1 MKKSVLAIALAV
13 LMAVSLLT
21 VGAMADGTGSGTA
34 DDPYVINSNNISE
47 TPTILSQGGYIRLD
61 VSVTVTGSSTE
72 HNTGLAIGKT
82 GTETH
87 LDLNGNSIKL
97 ANSGGKM
104 TFAIPYGNVTITD
117 SSEVQTGSISSANS
131 IAVVINNKNTL
142 NIESGTFASSGDY
155 EAIYNSGTLNISGG
169 VIKGS
174 SGVSNNVTDVAG
186 DPVRFNMSGGTID
199 AEGYGLCLFGA
210 GLPGMHY
217 NQSGSSIRNDLL
229 IANVSGSAKISGNQG
244 VATNASSGKYAGFTL
259 TVSGGTITGTAMAED
274 DGCGMYLPAIGVTNI
289 TGGTITGAQGIRFC
303 SGELNIT
310 GGTIVGTASLEEDT
324 DLIAGGSGGTAGAIV
339 VGKAGA
345 GYVGDAILNISDG
358 AVIKNTA
365 TSEAGEPIPA
375 IVVSDKNMSN
385 SSYGYDTLSISV
397 NVGNGATVI
406 GDILKVPNLTTGTVT
421 SDGGKTSLIVDG
433 ATVTGNVINQTSA
446 GDVVIN
452 RSQISGNIVNE
463 SASGKVAVIKSTA
476 QSTSGNVAVVD
487 SVIGED
493 NVTTPVDG
501 AVASV
506 NGVTYDSL
514 TEALADAKA
523 GNTVYLL
530 NDVEIDAALAIPAG
544 VTLDGNDFTI
554 EASEAFSG
562 SYLINLNNGDLSN
575 VKIMDVVLD
584 GNNKA
589 SILLKVGDGAVC
601 SGLTVSGVT
610 LKNATHGVYLGNDS
624 GSQNAANNISFTDCT
639 FEDLSYAGIYAQRGN
654 IAVDQ
659 CKFQNIASASSTAAG
674 VLFDTGYFDGREY
687 SLSVTNSTFTNI
699 TGTSSNEK
707 ATGGVSITGTGT
719 VSKLTVTGNT
729 FSGNTID
736 IRLGKT
742 TAPVISDANIAGNG
756 IVNIVA
762 APGVGLYTA
771 KFYSNNALVATVVS
785 DETGKITIPAAPS
798 NSGYIFLGWRSG
810 DATYKAGEVV
820 TITAD
825 TTFVAVWGNLPDVK
839 PSEPETPETPVFPF
853 YDVTARDWY
862 YSAVKY
868 VYEKGLMDGVD
879 VGVFAPNDTL
889 TRAMV
894 WTIIARAEGV
904 DTTGGATWY
913 AKAQEWVTAKG
924 ISDGENPT
932 AAITRQEL
940 VTMLYRLA
948 GEPAVS
954 GTITAPDAASV
965 STWAQSAMTWA
976 MNIGLVEGD
985 ENGAV
990 TPTATATRAQA
1001 AALIMRYLEA

>member
-21 VGAMADGTGSGTA
+21 VGAMAEGTA
-34 DDPYVINSNNISE
+34 LPDADANGVITLTDDVTLSKTQQIEDGVIIDLAGHTITSNFNIE
-47 TPTILSQGGYIRLD
+47 DNKATILFY
-61 VSVTVTGSSTE
+61 V
-72 HNTGLAIGKT
+72 KT
-82 GTETH
+82 GGSLTIKDSVGGGEVIVNETRG
-87 LDLNGNSIKL
+87 NGGAEKGFGVYCVYVC
-97 ANSGGKM
+97 GGAE
-104 TFAIPYGNVTITD
+104 F
-117 SSEVQTGSISSANS
+117 
-131 IAVVINNKNTL
+131 TL
-142 NIESGTFASSGDY
+142 ESGTLKNPNQAFEALEVIHSYGTVNINGGTINGITGIFMFNPERGATEWTGSAVTNISDGEIIGLDCNSY
-155 EAIYNSGTLNISGG
+155 QGKVDNTAYKGWNYGIAIYGPGVVGSTVDNTKAVLNITGGKIVAGQGIGTNASNGKYAGNTINISGG
-169 VIKGS
+169 II
-174 SGVSNNVTDVAG
+174 D
-186 DPVRFNMSGGTID
+186 GT
-199 AEGYGLCLFGA
+199 E
-210 GLPGMHY
+210 
-217 NQSGSSIRNDLL
+217 N
-229 IANVSGSAKISGNQG
+229 
-244 VATNASSGKYAGFTL
+244 
-259 TVSGGTITGTAMAED
+259 GT
-274 DGCGMYLPAIGVTNI
+274 GMYLPAIGVTNI
-289 TGGTITGAQGIRFC
+289 SGGTITGAQGIRVC
-303 SGELNIT
+303 AGELNIT
-310 GGTIVGTASLEEDT
+310 GGTVTSMALSDDA
-324 DLIAGGSGGTAGAIV
+324 DLVAGGSGGTNGAIV
-339 VGKAGA
+339 VGKASG
-345 GYVGDAILNISDG
+345 GYVGDIDVNISG
-358 AVIKNTA
+358 TAVIENTA
-365 TSEAGEPIPA
+365 TGDGTKPA
-375 IVVSDKNMSN
+375 IVVSDKNMSDA
-385 SSYGYDTLSISV
+385 SKGYDALGISV
-397 NVGNGATVI
+397 DVTGGEVK
-406 GDILKVPNLTTGTVT
+406 GDIVKISNLTNT
-421 SDGGKTSLIVDG
+421 STQDGGNTALNLDG
-433 ATVTGNVINQTSA
+433 ATVDGNVINQTSA
-446 GDVVIN
+446 GGVFINNSQVTGTVSAGTGNSVTVIGSSVGAISEDNVV
-452 RSQISGNIVNE
+452 
-463 SASGKVAVIKSTA
+463 
-476 QSTSGNVAVVD
+476 VVD
-487 SVIGED
+487 SMVNGTP
-493 NVTTPVDG
+493 TTNPG
-501 AVASV
+501 TAVASV

-562 SYLINLNNGDLSN
+562 SYLINLNNGDFSN

-610 LKNATHGVYLGNDS
+610 FKNATHGVYLGNDS

-674 VLFDTGYFDGREY
+674 VLFDTGYFDSSAY

-742 TAPVISDANIAGNG
+742 TAPVITDANIAGNG

-820 TITAD
+820 TVNSD
-825 TTFVAVWGNLPDVK
+825 TTFTAVWGNLPDVK

-924 ISDGENPT
+924 ISDGENPN

-965 STWAQSAMTWA
+965 SSWATDAMTWA

>member
-21 VGAMADGTGSGTA
+21 VGAMAEGTA
-34 DDPYVINSNNISE
+34 LPNADANGVITLTEDVTLSDVKKFTE
-47 TPTILSQGGYIRLD
+47 DTILDLAGHTLTLPRIDAENGASVVIRD
-61 VSVTVTGSSTE
+61 SSSS
-72 HNTGLAIGKT
+72 KT
-82 GTETH
+82 GRIT
-87 LDLNGNSIKL
+87 SASSVAAAVR
-97 ANSGGKM
+97 ANSSM
-104 TFAIPYGNVTITD
+104 T
-117 SSEVQTGSISSANS
+117 
-131 IAVVINNKNTL
+131 L
-142 NIESGTFASSGDY
+142 ESGTIECTYTDAKNNGI
-155 EAIYNSGTLNISGG
+155 AIFNMGTF
-169 VIKGS
+169 
-174 SGVSNNVTDVAG
+174 T
-186 DPVRFNMSGGTID
+186 MSGGTVKGVTGIYNTAWNGATEVKGKIVCNIEGGTVD
-199 AEGYGLCLFGA
+199 AGIWGVCVMGRGIKNGDLSTVDNSGVVLNFSAGTIKTGEGG
-210 GLPGMHY
+210 
-217 NQSGSSIRNDLL
+217 
-229 IANVSGSAKISGNQG
+229 QG
-244 VATNASSGKYAGFTL
+244 ICGNASSGTRAGFTVNMIGGDIICNDACGMYL
-259 TVSGGTITGTAMAED
+259 PSIGVTNISGGTITAAQCIRICSGE
-274 DGCGMYLPAIGVTNI
+274 LNV
-289 TGGTITGAQGIRFC
+289 TGGTITCNEVSDG
-303 SGELNIT
+303 
-310 GGTIVGTASLEEDT
+310 T
-324 DLIAGGSGGTAGAIV
+324 DLIAGGSGGTLGAIV
-339 VGKAGA
+339 VGKAGN
-345 GYVGDAILNISDG
+345 GYVGDIEVNVGGS
-358 AVIKNTA
+358 AVIENTA
-365 TSEAGEPIPA
+365 SGIENDVYPT
-375 IVVSDKNMSN
+375 IVVSDKNMAQTSEQKYN
-385 SSYGYDTLSISV
+385 DPATGDPIEAVFKYSETSTVVNISAEV
-397 NVGNGATVI
+397 N
-406 GDILKVPNLTTGTVT
+406 GDIVKISNLTST
-421 SDGGKTSLIVDG
+421 STQDGGNTALNLDG
-433 ATVTGNVINQTSA
+433 ASVSGDVINQTSA
-446 GDVVIN
+446 GGVFINNSQVSGTVSAGTGNSVTVIG
-452 RSQISGNIVNE
+452 SSVGAISE
-463 SASGKVAVIKSTA
+463 
-476 QSTSGNVAVVD
+476 GNVVVVD
-487 SVIGED
+487 S
-493 NVTTPVDG
+493 TVDG
-501 AVASV
+501 TPTTNPGTAVASV

-514 TEALADAKA
+514 TEALAVAKA

-530 NDVEIDAALAIPAG
+530 NNVEISAELNIPDG
-544 VTLDGNDFTI
+544 VTLDGNTFAISAPDGYTGYIVSFRNSTNNVTI
-554 EASEAFSG
+554 KNVTIKGVDGQAAVKVASAAAVNGLSFDNVTFDG
-562 SYLINLNNGDLSN
+562 GKFGIYIANGDTGSN
-575 VKIMDVVLD
+575 QSV
-584 GNNKA
+584 
-589 SILLKVGDGAVC
+589 SITG
-601 SGLTVSGVT
+601 
-610 LKNATHGVYLGNDS
+610 
-624 GSQNAANNISFTDCT
+624 CT
-639 FEDLSYAGIYAQRGN
+639 FKNQTNDGIYAERCN
-654 IAVDQ
+654 IYVNNSE
-659 CKFQNIASASSTAAG
+659 FTNINGGEGTGAGILFSTESFGDRA
-674 VLFDTGYFDGREY
+674 Y

-742 TAPVISDANIAGNG
+742 TAPVITDANIAGNG
-756 IVNIVA
+756 IVNVVA
-762 APGVGLYTA
+762 APGVGIYTA

-820 TITAD
+820 TISAD

-924 ISDGENPT
+924 ISDGENPS

-965 STWAQSAMTWA
+965 STWATDAMTWA

>member
-21 VGAMADGTGSGTA
+21 VGAMAENANGAELPASENGVIKLVEDVITDKSYTVSSNITIDLAGHRLVHSDVYGTSGVFFNVKAGRLTIIDSVGGGELVVNEQYRGNNYTGTELNHAYRCIQVYAGAEFVLESGTIVNNNPDYGA
-34 DDPYVINSNNISE
+34 SATINNYGTTTINGGTVKGVTAIFSFAPSLGGVTGWENEVATLNINDGSIIGVAC
-47 TPTILSQGGYIRLD
+47 TTAIDTRNIGSSYGVCTYGPGLDNGMVDNTKSIININGGYI
-61 VSVTVTGSSTE
+61 
-72 HNTGLAIGKT
+72 
-82 GTETH
+82 
-87 LDLNGNSIKL
+87 
-97 ANSGGKM
+97 
-104 TFAIPYGNVTITD
+104 
-117 SSEVQTGSISSANS
+117 
-131 IAVVINNKNTL
+131 
-142 NIESGTFASSGDY
+142 
-155 EAIYNSGTLNISGG
+155 EAI
-169 VIKGS
+169 
-174 SGVSNNVTDVAG
+174 
-186 DPVRFNMSGGTID
+186 
-199 AEGYGLCLFGA
+199 
-210 GLPGMHY
+210 
-217 NQSGSSIRNDLL
+217 
-229 IANVSGSAKISGNQG
+229 QG
-244 VATNASSGKYAGFTL
+244 VATNASGGVYAGYTL
-259 TVSGGTITGTAMAED
+259 NMIDGTINGTED
-274 DGCGMYLPAIGVTNI
+274 GTGMYLPAIGINNI
-289 TGGTITGAQGIRFC
+289 SGGTITGAQGIRIC
-303 SGELNIT
+303 AGELNIT
-310 GGTIVGTASLEEDT
+310 GGTVTSMALSDDS
-324 DLIAGGSGGTAGAIV
+324 DLVAGGSGGTNGAIV
-339 VGKAGA
+339 VGKASG
-345 GYVGDAILNISDG
+345 GYVGDIDVNISG
-358 AVIKNTA
+358 TAVIENTA
-365 TSEAGEPIPA
+365 TGDGTKPA
-375 IVVSDKNMSN
+375 IVVSDKNMSDA
-385 SSYGYDTLSISV
+385 SMGYDALSISV
-397 NVGNGATVI
+397 DVTGGEVK
-406 GDILKVPNLTTGTVT
+406 GDIVKISNLENT
-421 SDGGKTSLIVDG
+421 STQDGGNTALNLDG
-433 ATVTGNVINQTSA
+433 ATVDGDVINQTSA
-446 GDVVIN
+446 GGVFINNSQVTGTVSATTEENSVTIIGSDV
-452 RSQISGNIVNE
+452 GL
-463 SASGKVAVIKSTA
+463 
-476 QSTSGNVAVVD
+476 TSGNNVSVVN
-487 SVIGED
+487 STVNGEPVT
-493 NVTTPVDG
+493 NVG
-501 AVASV
+501 NAVASV

-514 TEALADAKA
+514 NDALAVAKA

-530 NDVEIDAALAIPAG
+530 NNVEISAELNIPDG
-544 VTLDGNDFTI
+544 VTLDGNTFAISAADGYTGYIVSFRNSTNNVTI
-554 EASEAFSG
+554 KNVTIKGVDGQAAVKVASAAAVNGLSFDNVTFDG
-562 SYLINLNNGDLSN
+562 GKFGIYIANGDTGSN
-575 VKIMDVVLD
+575 QSV
-584 GNNKA
+584 
-589 SILLKVGDGAVC
+589 SITG
-601 SGLTVSGVT
+601 
-610 LKNATHGVYLGNDS
+610 
-624 GSQNAANNISFTDCT
+624 CT
-639 FEDLSYAGIYAQRGN
+639 FKNQTNDGIYAERCN
-654 IAVDQ
+654 ISVNNSE
-659 CKFQNIASASSTAAG
+659 FTNINGGEGTGAGILFSTESFGDSA
-674 VLFDTGYFDGREY
+674 Y

-729 FSGNTID
+729 FTGNTID

-810 DATYKAGEVV
+810 DNTYKAGDV
-820 TITAD
+820 ITVNSN

-853 YDVTARDWY
+853 YDVTVRDWY

-879 VGVFAPNDTL
+879 VGVFAPNNTL

-924 ISDGENPT
+924 ISDGENPS

-954 GTITAPDAASV
+954 GTITAPDASSV

>member
-21 VGAMADGTGSGTA
+21 VGAMAEGTA
-34 DDPYVINSNNISE
+34 LPNADANGVITLTEDVTLSDVKKFTE
-47 TPTILSQGGYIRLD
+47 DTILDLAGHTLTLPRIDAENGASVVIRD
-61 VSVTVTGSSTE
+61 SSSS
-72 HNTGLAIGKT
+72 KT
-82 GTETH
+82 GR
-87 LDLNGNSIKL
+87 
-97 ANSGGKM
+97 
-104 TFAIPYGNVTITD
+104 IT
-117 SSEVQTGSISSANS
+117 SASS
-131 IAVVINNKNTL
+131 IAAAIWENSSMIL
-142 NIESGTFASSGDY
+142 ESGTIECTYTDAKNNGI
-155 EAIYNSGTLNISGG
+155 AIFNMGTF
-169 VIKGS
+169 
-174 SGVSNNVTDVAG
+174 T
-186 DPVRFNMSGGTID
+186 MSGGTVKGVTGIYNTAWNGDDEVNGKIVCNIEGGTVD
-199 AEGYGLCLFGA
+199 AGIWGVCVMGHGIKNGDLSTVYNSGVVLNFSAGTIKTGEGG
-210 GLPGMHY
+210 
-217 NQSGSSIRNDLL
+217 
-229 IANVSGSAKISGNQG
+229 QG
-244 VATNASSGKYAGFTL
+244 ICGNASSGTRAGFTVNMTGGDIICNDACGMYL
-259 TVSGGTITGTAMAED
+259 PSIGVTNISGGTITAAQGIRICSGE
-274 DGCGMYLPAIGVTNI
+274 LNV
-289 TGGTITGAQGIRFC
+289 TGGTITCNEVSDGA
-303 SGELNIT
+303 
-310 GGTIVGTASLEEDT
+310 
-324 DLIAGGSGGTAGAIV
+324 DLIAGGSGGTLGAIV
-339 VGKAGA
+339 VGKAGN
-345 GYVGDAILNISDG
+345 GYVGDIEVNVGGS
-358 AVIKNTA
+358 AVIENTA
-365 TSEAGEPIPA
+365 SGSKNDVKPT
-375 IVVSDKNMSN
+375 IVVSDKNMAQTSEQKYN
-385 SSYGYDTLSISV
+385 DPKTGKPIEAVFKYSETSTVVNISAEV
-397 NVGNGATVI
+397 N
-406 GDILKVPNLTTGTVT
+406 GDIVKISNLTST
-421 SDGGKTSLIVDG
+421 STQDGGNTALNLDGAAVDG
-433 ATVTGNVINQTSA
+433 DVINQTSA
-446 GDVVIN
+446 GGVFINNSQVTGTVSATTEENSVTIIGSDV
-452 RSQISGNIVNE
+452 GLT
-463 SASGKVAVIKSTA
+463 SGKNVSVVNSTVNGEPV
-476 QSTSGNVAVVD
+476 TNVGN
-487 SVIGED
+487 
-493 NVTTPVDG
+493 

-514 TEALADAKA
+514 NDALAVAKA

-562 SYLINLNNGDLSN
+562 SYLINLNNGDLSD
-575 VKIMDVVLD
+575 VKIMDVALD

-610 LKNATHGVYLGNDS
+610 FKNATHGVYLGNDS

-659 CKFQNIASASSTAAG
+659 CKFQNIKSASSTAAG
-674 VLFDTGYFDGREY
+674 VLFDTGYFDDRAY

-742 TAPVISDANIAGNG
+742 TAPVITDANIAGNG
-756 IVNIVA
+756 IVNVVA

-924 ISDGENPT
+924 ISDGENPN

>member
-1 MKKSVLAIALAV
+1 MNISDKADVYYLLHGGGVKNCAV
-13 LMAVSLLT
+13 NGT
-21 VGAMADGTGSGTA
+21 VYMSFTDATELGDMSDYLYVNGGNNGSG
-34 DDPYVINSNNISE
+34 IE
-47 TPTILSQGGYIRLD
+47 
-61 VSVTVTGSSTE
+61 GSRDIY
-72 HNTGLAIGKT
+72 N
-82 GTETH
+82 
-87 LDLNGNSIKL
+87 
-97 ANSGGKM
+97 GKM
-104 TFAIPYGNVTITD
+104 ETY
-117 SSEVQTGSISSANS
+117 
-131 IAVVINNKNTL
+131 AVV
-142 NIESGTFASSGDY
+142 
-155 EAIYNSGTLNISGG
+155 
-169 VIKGS
+169 
-174 SGVSNNVTDVAG
+174 NNVVITAT
-186 DPVRFNMSGGTID
+186 NSKI
-199 AEGYGLCLFGA
+199 ALFGA
-210 GLPGMHY
+210 GG
-217 NQSGSSIRNDLL
+217 SGSTKVNSATVNMTNCNVEVFFIGGINGELQNCDIYLDGCTIGNFAGTNRGFVGSADVNILDCDIDTFEAVASAGCFTTDSGTPDGSGVTGSVNYTIDANST
-229 IANVSGSAKISGNQG
+229 IANALLTPTVTKTNDAVLGELNNVSIQKTGEPIELEIATFKAHASNEAQNVTDYIIPNGSLVTLDGANVEVTSGQSLTNMG
-244 VATNASSGKYAGFTL
+244 TLALDSDKAINVASGATFN
-259 TVSGGTITGTAMAED
+259 
-274 DGCGMYLPAIGVTNI
+274 DGGVTNAVV
-289 TGGTITGAQGIRFC
+289 TGEGTTHKYVAKIGNTGYD
-303 SGELNIT
+303 
-310 GGTIVGTASLEEDT
+310 SLE
-324 DLIAGGSGGTAGAIV
+324 TAV
-339 VGKAGA
+339 
-345 GYVGDAILNISDG
+345 NE
-358 AVIKNTA
+358 AV
-365 TSEAGEPIPA
+365 S
-375 IVVSDKNMSN
+375 
-385 SSYGYDTLSISV
+385 
-397 NVGNGATVI
+397 
-406 GDILKVPNLTTGTVT
+406 
-421 SDGGKTSLIVDG
+421 
-433 ATVTGNVINQTSA
+433 GNVI
-446 GDVVIN
+446 
-452 RSQISGNIVNE
+452 E
-463 SASGKVAVIKSTA
+463 
-476 QSTSGNVAVVD
+476 
-487 SVIGED
+487 
-493 NVTTPVDG
+493 
-501 AVASV
+501 
-506 NGVTYDSL
+506 
-514 TEALADAKA
+514 
-523 GNTVYLL
+523 LL

-610 LKNATHGVYLGNDS
+610 FKNASHGVYLGNDS
-624 GSQNAANNISFTDCT
+624 GSHNGADNISFTDCT
-639 FEDLSYAGIYAQRGN
+639 FENLSYAGIYAQRGN

-674 VLFDTGYFDGREY
+674 VLFDTGYFDNSAY

-742 TAPVISDANIAGNG
+742 TAPVITDANIAGNG

-820 TITAD
+820 TISAD

-839 PSEPETPETPVFPF
+839 PSEPSEPETPVFPF

-924 ISDGENPT
+924 ISDGENPN

-954 GTITAPDAASV
+954 GTITAPDASSV

>member
-21 VGAMADGTGSGTA
+21 VGAMAEGTA
-34 DDPYVINSNNISE
+34 LPNADANGVITLTEDVTLSDVKKFTE
-47 TPTILSQGGYIRLD
+47 DTILDLAGHTLTLPRIDAENGASVVIRD
-61 VSVTVTGSSTE
+61 SSSS
-72 HNTGLAIGKT
+72 KT
-82 GTETH
+82 GRIT
-87 LDLNGNSIKL
+87 SASSVAAAVR
-97 ANSGGKM
+97 ANSSM
-104 TFAIPYGNVTITD
+104 T
-117 SSEVQTGSISSANS
+117 
-131 IAVVINNKNTL
+131 L
-142 NIESGTFASSGDY
+142 ESGTIECTYTDAKNNGI
-155 EAIYNSGTLNISGG
+155 AIFNMGTF
-169 VIKGS
+169 
-174 SGVSNNVTDVAG
+174 T
-186 DPVRFNMSGGTID
+186 MSGGTVKGVTGIYNTAWNGATEVKGKIVCNIEGGTVD
-199 AEGYGLCLFGA
+199 AGIWGVCVMGRGIKNGDLSTVDNSGVVLNFSAGTIKTGEGG
-210 GLPGMHY
+210 
-217 NQSGSSIRNDLL
+217 
-229 IANVSGSAKISGNQG
+229 QG
-244 VATNASSGKYAGFTL
+244 ICGNASSGTRAGFTVNMIGGDIICNDACGMYL
-259 TVSGGTITGTAMAED
+259 PSIGVTNISGGTITAAQCIRICSGE
-274 DGCGMYLPAIGVTNI
+274 LNV
-289 TGGTITGAQGIRFC
+289 TGGTITCNEVSDG
-303 SGELNIT
+303 
-310 GGTIVGTASLEEDT
+310 T
-324 DLIAGGSGGTAGAIV
+324 DLIAGGSGGTLGAIV
-339 VGKAGA
+339 VGKAGN
-345 GYVGDAILNISDG
+345 GYVGDIEVNVGGS
-358 AVIKNTA
+358 AVIENTA
-365 TSEAGEPIPA
+365 SGIENDVYPT
-375 IVVSDKNMSN
+375 IVVSDKNMAQTSEQKYN
-385 SSYGYDTLSISV
+385 DPATGDPIEAVFKYSETSTVVNISAEV
-397 NVGNGATVI
+397 N
-406 GDILKVPNLTTGTVT
+406 GDIVKISNLTST
-421 SDGGKTSLIVDG
+421 STQDGGNTALNLDG
-433 ATVTGNVINQTSA
+433 ATVDGNVINQTSA
-446 GDVVIN
+446 GGVFINNSQVTGTVSAGTGNSVTVIG
-452 RSQISGNIVNE
+452 SSVGAISE
-463 SASGKVAVIKSTA
+463 
-476 QSTSGNVAVVD
+476 GNVVVVD
-487 SVIGED
+487 S
-493 NVTTPVDG
+493 TVDG
-501 AVASV
+501 TPTTNPGTAVASV

-514 TEALADAKA
+514 TEALAVAKA

-610 LKNATHGVYLGNDS
+610 FKNATHGVYLGNDS

-659 CKFQNIASASSTAAG
+659 CKFQNIKSASSTAAG
-674 VLFDTGYFDGREY
+674 VLFDTGYFDDRAY

-742 TAPVISDANIAGNG
+742 TAPVITDANIAGNG
-756 IVNIVA
+756 IVNVVA

-924 ISDGENPT
+924 ISDGENPN

-965 STWAQSAMTWA
+965 STWATDAMTWA

>member
-1 MKKSVLAIALAV
+1 
-13 LMAVSLLT
+13 
-21 VGAMADGTGSGTA
+21 
-34 DDPYVINSNNISE
+34 
-47 TPTILSQGGYIRLD
+47 
-61 VSVTVTGSSTE
+61 
-72 HNTGLAIGKT
+72 
-82 GTETH
+82 
-87 LDLNGNSIKL
+87 
-97 ANSGGKM
+97 
-104 TFAIPYGNVTITD
+104 
-117 SSEVQTGSISSANS
+117 
-131 IAVVINNKNTL
+131 
-142 NIESGTFASSGDY
+142 
-155 EAIYNSGTLNISGG
+155 
-169 VIKGS
+169 
-174 SGVSNNVTDVAG
+174 
-186 DPVRFNMSGGTID
+186 MSD
-199 AEGYGLCLFGA
+199 
-210 GLPGMHY
+210 
-217 NQSGSSIRNDLL
+217 
-229 IANVSGSAKISGNQG
+229 
-244 VATNASSGKYAGFTL
+244 
-259 TVSGGTITGTAMAED
+259 
-274 DGCGMYLPAIGVTNI
+274 
-289 TGGTITGAQGIRFC
+289 
-303 SGELNIT
+303 
-310 GGTIVGTASLEEDT
+310 
-324 DLIAGGSGGTAGAIV
+324 
-339 VGKAGA
+339 
-345 GYVGDAILNISDG
+345 
-358 AVIKNTA
+358 
-365 TSEAGEPIPA
+365 
-375 IVVSDKNMSN
+375 

-421 SDGGKTSLIVDG
+421 SDGGNTSLIVDG

-446 GDVVIN
+446 GDIVIN

-476 QSTSGNVAVVD
+476 QSTSGKVAVVD

-514 TEALADAKA
+514 TEALALAKA

-530 NDVEIDAALAIPAG
+530 NNVEIDAPLVIPAG

-562 SYLINLNNGDLSN
+562 SYLINLNNGNLSD

-610 LKNATHGVYLGNDS
+610 FKNATHGVYLGNDNK
-624 GSQNAANNISFTDCT
+624 SQNGADNISFTDCT

-659 CKFQNIASASSTAAG
+659 CKFQNIKSASSTAAG
-674 VLFDTGYFDGREY
+674 VLFDTGYFDDRAY

-742 TAPVISDANIAGNG
+742 TAPKIVDSNISGNG
-756 IVNIVA
+756 IVNVVA

-839 PSEPETPETPVFPF
+839 PSEPDTPETPVFPF

-879 VGVFAPNDTL
+879 AGVFAPNDTL

-924 ISDGENPT
+924 ISDGENPN

-954 GTITAPDAASV
+954 GTITAPDASSV
-965 STWAQSAMTWA
+965 STWAQNAMTWA
-976 MNIGLVEGD
+976 MSTGLIEGD

>member
-21 VGAMADGTGSGTA
+21 VGAMAEGTA
-34 DDPYVINSNNISE
+34 LPDADANGVITLTDDVTLSSIKTFVEDTVLDLAGHTLTLPRIDAKNGASVVI
-47 TPTILSQGGYIRLD
+47 RD
-61 VSVTVTGSSTE
+61 SSSS
-72 HNTGLAIGKT
+72 KT
-82 GTETH
+82 GR
-87 LDLNGNSIKL
+87 
-97 ANSGGKM
+97 
-104 TFAIPYGNVTITD
+104 IT
-117 SSEVQTGSISSANS
+117 SASS
-131 IAVVINNKNTL
+131 IAAAIWENSSMIL
-142 NIESGTFASSGDY
+142 ESGTIECTYTDAKNNGI
-155 EAIYNSGTLNISGG
+155 AI
-169 VIKGS
+169 
-174 SGVSNNVTDVAG
+174 
-186 DPVRFNMSGGTID
+186 FNMGIFTMSGGTVKGVTGIYNTAWNSDDEVSGKIVCNIKGGTVD
-199 AEGYGLCLFGA
+199 AEIWGVCVMGHGIKNGDLFTVDNSGIVLNFSA
-210 GLPGMHY
+210 GTIKTGE
-217 NQSGSSIRNDLL
+217 G
-229 IANVSGSAKISGNQG
+229 GQG
-244 VATNASSGKYAGFTL
+244 ICGNASSGTRAGFTVNMTGGDIICNDACGMYL
-259 TVSGGTITGTAMAED
+259 PSIGVTNISGGTITAAQCIRICSGE
-274 DGCGMYLPAIGVTNI
+274 LNV
-289 TGGTITGAQGIRFC
+289 TGGTITCNEVSDG
-303 SGELNIT
+303 
-310 GGTIVGTASLEEDT
+310 T
-324 DLIAGGSGGTAGAIV
+324 DLIAGGSGGTLGAIV
-339 VGKAGA
+339 VGKAGN
-345 GYVGDAILNISDG
+345 GYVGDIEVNVGGS
-358 AVIKNTA
+358 AVIENTA
-365 TSEAGEPIPA
+365 SGNGNDVYPT
-375 IVVSDKNMSN
+375 IVVSDKNMAQTSEQKYN
-385 SSYGYDTLSISV
+385 DPKTGKPIEAGFKYSETSTVVNISAEV
-397 NVGNGATVI
+397 N
-406 GDILKVPNLTTGTVT
+406 GDIVKISNLTST
-421 SDGGKTSLIVDG
+421 STQDGGNTALNLDG
-433 ATVTGNVINQTSA
+433 ATVDGNVINQTSA
-446 GDVVIN
+446 GGVFINNSQVTGTVSATTEENSVTIIGSDV
-452 RSQISGNIVNE
+452 GLT
-463 SASGKVAVIKSTA
+463 SGKNVSVVNSTVNGEPV
-476 QSTSGNVAVVD
+476 TNVGN
-487 SVIGED
+487 
-493 NVTTPVDG
+493 

-514 TEALADAKA
+514 NDALAVAKA

-530 NDVEIDAALAIPAG
+530 NNVEISAELNIPDG
-544 VTLDGNDFTI
+544 VTLDGNTFAISAADGYTGYIVSFRNSTNNVTI
-554 EASEAFSG
+554 KNVTIKGVDGQAAVKVASAAAVNGLSFDNVTFDG
-562 SYLINLNNGDLSN
+562 GKFGIYIANGDTGSN
-575 VKIMDVVLD
+575 QSV
-584 GNNKA
+584 
-589 SILLKVGDGAVC
+589 SITG
-601 SGLTVSGVT
+601 
-610 LKNATHGVYLGNDS
+610 
-624 GSQNAANNISFTDCT
+624 CT
-639 FEDLSYAGIYAQRGN
+639 FKNQTNDGIYAERCN
-654 IAVDQ
+654 ISVNNSE
-659 CKFQNIASASSTAAG
+659 FTNINGGEGTGAGILFSTESFGDSA
-674 VLFDTGYFDGREY
+674 Y

-742 TAPVISDANIAGNG
+742 TAPVITDANIAGNG

-810 DATYKAGEVV
+810 DATYKAGDV
-820 TITAD
+820 ITVNSD
-825 TTFVAVWGNLPDVK
+825 MTFVAVWGNLPDVK
-839 PSEPETPETPVFPF
+839 PSEPSEPETPVFPF

-924 ISDGENPT
+924 ISDGENPS

-965 STWAQSAMTWA
+965 STWATDAMTWA

>member
-21 VGAMADGTGSGTA
+21 VGAMAENANGAELPASENGVIKLVEDVITDKSYTVSSNITIDLAGHRLVHSDVYGTSGVFFNVKAGRLTIIDSVGGGELVVNEQYRGNNYTGTELNHAYRCIQVYAGAEFVLESGTIVNNNPDYGA
-34 DDPYVINSNNISE
+34 SATINNYGTTTINGGTVKGVTAIFSFAPSLGGVTGWENEVATLNINDGSIIGVAC
-47 TPTILSQGGYIRLD
+47 TTAIDTRNIGSSYGVCTYGPGLDNGMVDNTKSIININGGYI
-61 VSVTVTGSSTE
+61 
-72 HNTGLAIGKT
+72 
-82 GTETH
+82 
-87 LDLNGNSIKL
+87 
-97 ANSGGKM
+97 
-104 TFAIPYGNVTITD
+104 
-117 SSEVQTGSISSANS
+117 
-131 IAVVINNKNTL
+131 
-142 NIESGTFASSGDY
+142 
-155 EAIYNSGTLNISGG
+155 EAI
-169 VIKGS
+169 
-174 SGVSNNVTDVAG
+174 
-186 DPVRFNMSGGTID
+186 
-199 AEGYGLCLFGA
+199 
-210 GLPGMHY
+210 
-217 NQSGSSIRNDLL
+217 
-229 IANVSGSAKISGNQG
+229 QG
-244 VATNASSGKYAGFTL
+244 VATNASGGVYAGYTL
-259 TVSGGTITGTAMAED
+259 NMIDGTINGTED
-274 DGCGMYLPAIGVTNI
+274 GTGMYLPAIGINNI
-289 TGGTITGAQGIRFC
+289 SGGTITGAQGIRIC
-303 SGELNIT
+303 AGKLNIT
-310 GGTIVGTASLEEDT
+310 GGTVTSMALSDDS
-324 DLIAGGSGGTAGAIV
+324 DLVAGGSGGTNGAIV
-339 VGKAGA
+339 VGKASG
-345 GYVGDAILNISDG
+345 GYVGDIDVNISG
-358 AVIKNTA
+358 TAVIENTA
-365 TSEAGEPIPA
+365 TGDGTKPA
-375 IVVSDKNMSN
+375 IVVSDKNMSDA
-385 SSYGYDTLSISV
+385 SMGYDALSISV
-397 NVGNGATVI
+397 DVTGGEVK
-406 GDILKVPNLTTGTVT
+406 GDIVKISNLENT
-421 SDGGKTSLIVDG
+421 STQDGGNTALNLDG
-433 ATVTGNVINQTSA
+433 ATVDGNVINQTSA
-446 GDVVIN
+446 GGVFINNSQVTGTVSATTEENSVTIIGSDV
-452 RSQISGNIVNE
+452 GLT
-463 SASGKVAVIKSTA
+463 SGKNVSVVNSTVNGEPV
-476 QSTSGNVAVVD
+476 TNV
-487 SVIGED
+487 G
-493 NVTTPVDG
+493 T

-514 TEALADAKA
+514 TEALALAKA

-530 NDVEIDAALAIPAG
+530 NNVEIDAPLVIPAG

-562 SYLINLNNGDLSN
+562 SYLINLNNGNLSD

-610 LKNATHGVYLGNDS
+610 FKNATHGVYLGNDS

-674 VLFDTGYFDGREY
+674 VLFDTGYFDSSAY

-820 TITAD
+820 TVNSD
-825 TTFVAVWGNLPDVK
+825 TTFTAVWGNLPDVK
-839 PSEPETPETPVFPF
+839 PSEPSEPETPVFPF
-853 YDVTARDWY
+853 YDVSARDWY

-924 ISDGENPT
+924 ISDGENPN

-965 STWAQSAMTWA
+965 STWATNAMTWA